1 MTRAQFTKRMESL
14 MREMEVLGI
23 DYSYEGTSWV
33 SDDPDDFALMSKA
46 AAQPCRLYI
55 PLLDCRG
62 TNVSNS
68 RCYVFWLTES
78 KSKRN
83 PEAIFRYFSRTSFTP
98 TMHSENAELIPII
111 LRQLLPTLKHEQDT
125 MKEVLD

>member
-1 MTRAQFTKRMESL
+1 MTRAQFTKEMESI
-14 MREMEVLGI
+14 MRRMDSMGI
-23 DYSYEGTSWV
+23 DYSYEGTSWIDEGSEV
-33 SDDPDDFALMSKA
+33 FATMSKA

-55 PLLDCRG
+55 PLLDNKG
-62 TNVSNS
+62 IGVSNS

-83 PEAIFRYFSRTSFTP
+83 PGATFKYFSRTSFTP